1 MRRVGLV
8 TIGQSPRDDIMS
20 VLGNYLPR
28 GCEPVQA
35 GMLDGASPQEL
46 RALAPRPGEQVLVTR
61 LQDGTEVRLG
71 RDRITGRLANVM
83 RGLDR
88 MGLQV
93 IALLCTDRFPSLF
106 VPFSLRALVVEP
118 DKLLLGSV
126 GALAR
131 GRSLGVVVPSPEQME
146 GTRESWQGICRT
158 VHVVTASA
166 YAPMESLERAA
177 QQLARGEG
185 EGAAGAAGWTNAAG
199 APSVSTGGG
208 PPDLVVMDCMG
219 FGREHKR
226 LVSQIVG
233 RPVVLA
239 SSIVGKMLSEFV
251 D

>member
-46 RALAPRPGEQVLVTR
+46 RALAPRPGERVLVTR

-146 GTRESWQGICRT
+146 D
-158 VHVVTASA
+158 
-166 YAPMESLERAA
+166 APMESLERAA
-177 QQLARGEG
+177 QQLARGE
-185 EGAAGAAGWTNAAG
+185 EGDAAAGAAGWTNAAG
-199 APSVSTGGG
+199 VPSVSTGGG